1 MTRGRK
7 KKLQQH
13 VRTSIVAR
21 TIYRIIC
28 VTLVVVGVFGL
39 YQALTIADNY
49 VAYTKRTAATKATIR
64 GVRRTT
70 DRYGNESCRVKYD
83 FKLGDKEYSSKTGWQ
98 PAINYAG
105 CYIKTADETAG
116 QSQPGKYREVSQV
129 KQATIRYDKLNPANN
144 SYGDNQKDEEW
155 LLFIAVTT
163 AIISA
168 LPLGIGF
175 VGLVAIHRA
184 LEIEED
190 ALEEDQRAARKSKAK
205 SERD

>member
-49 VAYTKRTAATKATIR
+49 VAYTKRTTTAKATIR

-83 FKLGDKEYSSKTGWQ
+83 FKLGDKEYSSKTGWRQ
-98 PAINYAG
+98 GNRSRAS
-105 CYIKTADETAG
+105 T
-116 QSQPGKYREVSQV
+116 V
-129 KQATIRYDKLNPANN
+129 KSVRSSKPPFATISSTRLTTPMVIIKKMRSGYSSSPLPQPSLVLYRWASASLGWSLSIGLSRLKRMLWRKTSEPRANRKR
-144 SYGDNQKDEEW
+144 SQRG
-155 LLFIAVTT
+155 
-163 AIISA
+163 IS
-168 LPLGIGF
+168 P
-175 VGLVAIHRA
+175 
-184 LEIEED
+184 
-190 ALEEDQRAARKSKAK
+190 
-205 SERD
+205 